1 MKTLVFGRLGQLGVA
16 LADSVPADVELAG
29 FDLPELD
36 ITDATAVRAVCRE
49 EAPSLIVNAAAYT
62 AVDKAETEPEL
73 AMAINCAGPAN
84 IAAAAR
90 DVGARFVHISTDF
103 VFDGSVE
110 RPYRPDSD
118 TNPISVYGQTKRAGE
133 LAVLERLPETAVILR
148 TAWLYSST
156 GNNFVKTML
165 RMMDERDEI
174 RVVADQ
180 RGTPTWAQ
188 SLATAVWGVA
198 GRPGVSGM
206 HHWTDDGNATWHEF
220 ALAVQEE
227 ALDLGLLRR
236 RIPIWAI
243 ATSEYPTQARRPMYS
258 VLDCTVTRAQLGLH
272 VRNWRVNLRLMLQ
285 GMID

>member
-188 SLATAVWGVA
+188 KPPSTLTRSCHCSV
-198 GRPGVSGM
+198 VSSTHSRRVPPTTSTCRSDRLSTSVVPTRSSG
-206 HHWTDDGNATWHEF
+206 
-220 ALAVQEE
+220 
-227 ALDLGLLRR
+227 LGSTGASVRS
-236 RIPIWAI
+236 
-243 ATSEYPTQARRPMYS
+243 TSGAR
-258 VLDCTVTRAQLGLH
+258 
-272 VRNWRVNLRLMLQ
+272 
-285 GMID
+285 